1 MKLIHSIALATCLI
15 FCHFISLA
23 QPAAWSARL
32 FNASSRQPV
41 SGATVK
47 LSSTTAAPLSQQYVA
62 DSTGK
67 FVISDVEKGVYLLTI
82 TAIGYKDHDL
92 EINTQTPADSIFLVP
107 DDRLLQGVTVTGE
120 RSAFQRKGEKLI
132 MAVSGNQLFKTS
144 ANAFDVLRKVPGISL
159 GGDGTILAEGRN
171 TPGIFI
177 DGKPIPMSG
186 EELQNYLSTLTPDMI
201 ASIELITNPP
211 ARYDGEFKAIIDIKL
226 RKDQHLGL
234 KGSITS
240 MVQRNQYTYAEQ
252 NLLLSYKTNKTA
264 FTFRSSYASG
274 SKIYRYRAR
283 QILSDQTILST
294 RTYTPNSNNNF
305 NYQLGA
311 DYSINKNHRI
321 EIQLRQ
327 FIVDREQRSR
337 NTLFAT
343 DQAETV
349 VVLNTNT
356 INAATPQ
363 QNNYGANINYSGL
376 FGKTALQFL
385 GTWLKIS
392 NRQQEDIRNRQT
404 ETNHLVSHWT
414 TTLKNDITIRTAQAD
429 LTKDALAGRLSW
441 GGKFAFTTTRND
453 LRYDTLNTSG
463 LFVPDTG
470 RTNNFTYD
478 EYISAAYL
486 QYEQSINNFTY
497 SASIRGEQTQ
507 STANSITTQQ
517 ITKRSYLN
525 WLPSL
530 NFTYTKDH
538 HQYHFSFTR
547 RITRPTFTQLNPF
560 RFYLSPLNYHVGNPL
575 LLPSKT
581 SSLNLGYSYKTFSA
595 KVSAGKET
603 DPLNRYPEYNDTT
616 HVLEYL
622 GRNLPYNHFGNAEI
636 SYAFSLTKWWKFS
649 HTLNI
654 FYKKEL
660 TPYRDKI
667 YSIGIWEYV
676 LNGSQVFSLPK
687 SFNLDLTYKY
697 QSKGGNGL
705 YRYKPYFLIDMGLQ
719 KTWLNGKLNTRVNY
733 YDILNTFEVY
743 YIFREKQLINNELAH
758 WFGTSRVAVTI
769 SYSFGKST
777 YKTRQRRTVEEEGR
791 TGLQQ

>member
-1 MKLIHSIALATCLI
+1 MKLIQLIVLTTCLI
-15 FCHFISLA
+15 FCHFISRA
-23 QPAAWSARL
+23 QPVSWSSRL
-32 FNASSRQPV
+32 FDKNSRQPV
-41 SGATVK
+41 AGATVK
-47 LSSTTAAPLSQQYVA
+47 LSSSTALSLNQQYVA

-67 FVISDVEKGVYLLTI
+67 FVISNIENGIYRLTI
-82 TAIGYKDHDL
+82 TAIGYKDQDL
-92 EINTQTPADSIFLVP
+92 EIHTQRPADSIYLDP

-132 MAVSGNQLFKTS
+132 MAVSGNHLFKTS
-144 ANAFDVLRKVPGISL
+144 ANALDVLRKVPGISV
-159 GGDGTILAEGRN
+159 GGDGAILVEGRN

-186 EELQNYLSTLTPDMI
+186 DELQNYLSTLNPDMI
-201 ASIELITNPP
+201 ASIEMITNPP

-226 RKDQHLGL
+226 KKDQNLGL

-240 MVQRNQYTYAEQ
+240 MVQRNQYTYGEQ
-252 NLLLSYKTNKTA
+252 NLLLSYKTNKIA
-264 FTFRSSYASG
+264 FTFRGSYAG
-274 SKIYRYRAR
+274 GTKIYRYRAR

-321 EIQLRQ
+321 EVQLRQ
-327 FIVDREQRSR
+327 FIVNRKQRSR

-343 DQAETV
+343 DPAETM

-356 INAATPQ
+356 INAATPHQ
-363 QNNYGANINYSGL
+363 DNYGANINYSGL
-376 FGKTALQFL
+376 FGKTELQFL
-385 GTWLKIS
+385 GSWLKIS
-392 NRQQEDIRNRQT
+392 NRQQEDIRNRET
-404 ETNHLVSHWT
+404 ESNHLISHWT
-414 TTLKNDITIRTAQAD
+414 TALKNDITIRTAQAD
-429 LTKDALAGRLSW
+429 LTREALAGRLSW
-441 GGKFAFTTTRND
+441 GGKFAFTSTRND

-463 LFVPDTG
+463 FFVLDTG

-486 QYEQSINNFTY
+486 QYERSISNLTY
-497 SASIRGEQTQ
+497 TASIRTEQTR
-507 STANSITTQQ
+507 STANSITARQ

-530 NFTYTKDH
+530 SITYTKNV

-575 LLPSKT
+575 LQPSKT
-581 SSLNLGYSYKTFSA
+581 SAFNLGYSYKTFSA
-595 KVSAGKET
+595 RISGGKET

-622 GRNLPYNHFGNAEI
+622 GRNLPYNHFANAEI
-636 SYAFSLTKWWKFS
+636 SYAFPLTKWWRLS
-649 HTLNI
+649 HTLNVI
-654 FYKKEL
+654 YKKEL
-660 TPYRDKI
+660 TPYHDKI
-667 YSIGIWEYV
+667 FSIGIWEYM

-705 YRYKPYFLIDMGLQ
+705 YHTKPYFFIDMGLQ
-719 KTWLNGKLNTRVNY
+719 KTWLNGKLNTRINY
-733 YDILNTFEVY
+733 YDILNGFEVY

-758 WFGTSRVAVTI
+758 WFGTSRVAATI

-777 YKTRQRRTVEEEGR
+777 YKTRQGRRVEEEGR